1 MKKNL
6 RYIIAF
12 LLALMMLLSL
22 CACAQT
28 GTAGNSGE
36 LDLDYVGEDTD
47 QPEEEKP
54 WYSWFTEAFSFGKK
68 ETTTTPSQSKPDS
81 VADFYA
87 QGSGDAP
94 QGNKGNKTDQTPSTT
109 PEEDTANKP
118 SNSGGK
124 KDDNKKDD
132 NKKDDSKKEDG
143 TNANS
148 SSTNGKADKKDTA
161 SKAAKTGDASTAL
174 PYMLLMLAS
183 GSAVVILKKKKEQ

>member
-54 WYSWFTEAFSFGKK
+54 WYSWFTEAFSFGKTFSINYGGGLK
-68 ETTTTPSQSKPDS
+68 LRRLMGPIGLNVDVRGYTLPD
-81 VADFYA
+81 VRD
-87 QGSGDAP
+87 GSLHFI
-94 QGNKGNKTDQTPSTT
+94 QT
-109 PEEDTANKP
+109 
-118 SNSGGK
+118 
-124 KDDNKKDD
+124 
-132 NKKDDSKKEDG
+132 
-143 TNANS
+143 
-148 SSTNGKADKKDTA
+148 
-161 SKAAKTGDASTAL
+161 
-174 PYMLLMLAS
+174 
-183 GSAVVILKKKKEQ
+183 SAGLVISW

>member
-12 LLALMMLLSL
+12 LLAIMMLLSL

-68 ETTTTPSQSKPDS
+68 DTAPTTPSKPDS

-124 KDDNKKDD
+124 RTTIKRRPEGRGQQHPRAYPRAEARKQEKHRHYYH
-132 NKKDDSKKEDG
+132 SLRYGGE
-143 TNANS
+143 
-148 SSTNGKADKKDTA
+148 
-161 SKAAKTGDASTAL
+161 
-174 PYMLLMLAS
+174 
-183 GSAVVILKKKKEQ
+183 

>member
-68 ETTTTPSQSKPDS
+68 DTTPTTPSKPDS

-109 PEEDTANKP
+109 P
-118 SNSGGK
+118 GG
-124 KDDNKKDD
+124 
-132 NKKDDSKKEDG
+132 G
-143 TNANS
+143 HR
-148 SSTNGKADKKDTA
+148 
-161 SKAAKTGDASTAL
+161 
-174 PYMLLMLAS
+174 
-183 GSAVVILKKKKEQ
+183 Q

>member
-12 LLALMMLLSL
+12 LLAIMMLLSL

-68 ETTTTPSQSKPDS
+68 ETTSTPSQSKPDS
-81 VADFYA
+81 VADFYS
-87 QGSGDAP
+87 QGSSDAP
-94 QGNKGNKTDQTPSTT
+94 EGNKSNKADQATPTT
-109 PEEDTANKP
+109 PDEEPANITTP
-118 SNSGGK
+118 DSGGK
-124 KDDNKKDD
+124 KNDGKKNDQKAED
-132 NKKDDSKKEDG
+132 SNTPTPTPDQKPDSKKD
-143 TNANS
+143 TV
-148 SSTNGKADKKDTA
+148 TITIRCDTA
-161 SKAAKTGDASTAL
+161 VKTACIWRVSGRASS
-174 PYMLLMLAS
+174 PLL
-183 GSAVVILKKKKEQ
+183 AVFWM

>member
-1 MKKNL
+1 MTSASFEVSLLSCSSKACLRSLFDSSQKISSVFVAICVRNERKISVLQVEHL

-12 LLALMMLLSL
+12 LLAIMMLSSL

-68 ETTTTPSQSKPDS
+68 DTAPTTPSKPDS

-87 QGSGDAP
+87 QGSGD
-94 QGNKGNKTDQTPSTT
+94 PSARWTSSKESSFALFR
-109 PEEDTANKP
+109 P
-118 SNSGGK
+118 
-124 KDDNKKDD
+124 
-132 NKKDDSKKEDG
+132 DSI
-143 TNANS
+143 S
-148 SSTNGKADKKDTA
+148 VS
-161 SKAAKTGDASTAL
+161 
-174 PYMLLMLAS
+174 MLSVGIDSRITLLAS
-183 GSAVVILKKKKEQ
+183 FSSH

>member
-12 LLALMMLLSL
+12 LLAIMMLLSL

-94 QGNKGNKTDQTPSTT
+94 QGNKGNKTDRRPLPPRRRIPPTIHPIPAAKRTTIKRTTRRARTATPPRLLPSRSPKARKTPS
-109 PEEDTANKP
+109 PLP
-118 SNSGGK
+118 F
-124 KDDNKKDD
+124 
-132 NKKDDSKKEDG
+132 
-143 TNANS
+143 
-148 SSTNGKADKKDTA
+148 
-161 SKAAKTGDASTAL
+161 AAIQRCITVCIWR
-174 PYMLLMLAS
+174 AS
-183 GSAVVILKKKKEQ
+183 GRASSRPPA

>member
-12 LLALMMLLSL
+12 LLAIMMLLSL

-94 QGNKGNKTDQTPSTT
+94 QGNKSNKTDQTPSAT
-109 PEEDTANKP
+109 PDEDTANKP

-124 KDDNKKDD
+124 KTTTKRTTRRLRITIPPRLLR
-132 NKKDDSKKEDG
+132 SR
-143 TNANS
+143 S
-148 SSTNGKADKKDTA
+148 PKARKTP
-161 SKAAKTGDASTAL
+161 SPLPFAA
-174 PYMLLMLAS
+174 
-183 GSAVVILKKKKEQ
+183 IRR

>member
-12 LLALMMLLSL
+12 LLALMMLSSL

-68 ETTTTPSQSKPDS
+68 ETTSTPSQSKPDS

-94 QGNKGNKTDQTPSTT
+94 QGNKGNKT
-109 PEEDTANKP
+109 
-118 SNSGGK
+118 SGC
-124 KDDNKKDD
+124 
-132 NKKDDSKKEDG
+132 
-143 TNANS
+143 A
-148 SSTNGKADKKDTA
+148 
-161 SKAAKTGDASTAL
+161 
-174 PYMLLMLAS
+174 
-183 GSAVVILKKKKEQ
+183 

>member
-94 QGNKGNKTDQTPSTT
+94 QGNKGNKTSRPTPAAKKTTTKRTTRRARTATPPRLPLSRSPKARKTPS
-109 PEEDTANKP
+109 PLP
-118 SNSGGK
+118 F
-124 KDDNKKDD
+124 
-132 NKKDDSKKEDG
+132 
-143 TNANS
+143 
-148 SSTNGKADKKDTA
+148 
-161 SKAAKTGDASTAL
+161 AA
-174 PYMLLMLAS
+174 
-183 GSAVVILKKKKEQ
+183 IRR

>member
-68 ETTTTPSQSKPDS
+68 DTTPTTPSKPDS

-87 QGSGDAP
+87 
-94 QGNKGNKTDQTPSTT
+94 
-109 PEEDTANKP
+109 
-118 SNSGGK
+118 
-124 KDDNKKDD
+124 
-132 NKKDDSKKEDG
+132 
-143 TNANS
+143 
-148 SSTNGKADKKDTA
+148 
-161 SKAAKTGDASTAL
+161 
-174 PYMLLMLAS
+174 
-183 GSAVVILKKKKEQ
+183 

>member
-54 WYSWFTEAFSFGKK
+54 WYHHTSNERNNSNR
-68 ETTTTPSQSKPDS
+68 
-81 VADFYA
+81 
-87 QGSGDAP
+87 DACSEHHRQLHVGIP
-94 QGNKGNKTDQTPSTT
+94 V
-109 PEEDTANKP
+109 
-118 SNSGGK
+118 
-124 KDDNKKDD
+124 
-132 NKKDDSKKEDG
+132 
-143 TNANS
+143 
-148 SSTNGKADKKDTA
+148 
-161 SKAAKTGDASTAL
+161 
-174 PYMLLMLAS
+174 YR
-183 GSAVVILKKKKEQ
+183 VVRRHRLYVG

>member
-68 ETTTTPSQSKPDS
+68 DTAPTAPSKPDS

-87 QGSGDAP
+87 F
-94 QGNKGNKTDQTPSTT
+94 T
-109 PEEDTANKP
+109 
-118 SNSGGK
+118 
-124 KDDNKKDD
+124 KD
-132 NKKDDSKKEDG
+132 SFRLEG
-143 TNANS
+143 YEPCPFE
-148 SSTNGKADKKDTA
+148 
-161 SKAAKTGDASTAL
+161 AKI
-174 PYMLLMLAS
+174 PI
-183 GSAVVILKKKKEQ
+183 AV

>member
-68 ETTTTPSQSKPDS
+68 DTAPTAPSKPDS
-81 VADFYA
+81 VADFYS
-87 QGSGDAP
+87 QGSSNAP
-94 QGNKGNKTDQTPSTT
+94 
-109 PEEDTANKP
+109 EDP
-118 SNSGGK
+118 
-124 KDDNKKDD
+124 
-132 NKKDDSKKEDG
+132 
-143 TNANS
+143 
-148 SSTNGKADKKDTA
+148 
-161 SKAAKTGDASTAL
+161 
-174 PYMLLMLAS
+174 
-183 GSAVVILKKKKEQ
+183 

>member
-12 LLALMMLLSL
+12 LLAIMMLLSL

-94 QGNKGNKTDQTPSTT
+94 QGNKGNKTDQTRIPPISRPT
-109 PEEDTANKP
+109 P
-118 SNSGGK
+118 
-124 KDDNKKDD
+124 
-132 NKKDDSKKEDG
+132 
-143 TNANS
+143 
-148 SSTNGKADKKDTA
+148 
-161 SKAAKTGDASTAL
+161 AAKRTTIKKTTRRVRTAIPLRPPPSRSPKARKTPSPL
-174 PYMLLMLAS
+174 PFA
-183 GSAVVILKKKKEQ
+183 AIRR

>member
-12 LLALMMLLSL
+12 LLAIMMLLSL

-124 KDDNKKDD
+124 KDDNKKNDQ
-132 NKKDDSKKEDG
+132 KGEDPRAYPRAEARKQEKHRHHYHSLRYG
-143 TNANS
+143 
-148 SSTNGKADKKDTA
+148 G
-161 SKAAKTGDASTAL
+161 
-174 PYMLLMLAS
+174 
-183 GSAVVILKKKKEQ
+183 E

>member
-12 LLALMMLLSL
+12 LLAIMMLLSL

-68 ETTTTPSQSKPDS
+68 ETTSTPSQSKPDS

-87 QGSGDAP
+87 QG
-94 QGNKGNKTDQTPSTT
+94 
-109 PEEDTANKP
+109 
-118 SNSGGK
+118 
-124 KDDNKKDD
+124 
-132 NKKDDSKKEDG
+132 G
-143 TNANS
+143 TS
-148 SSTNGKADKKDTA
+148 RQKACGA
-161 SKAAKTGDASTAL
+161 GC
-174 PYMLLMLAS
+174 
-183 GSAVVILKKKKEQ
+183 

>member
-54 WYSWFTEAFSFGKK
+54 WYSWFTEAFSFGKRK
-68 ETTTTPSQSKPDS
+68 QQLPRPKASLTAWRISTPR
-81 VADFYA
+81 
-87 QGSGDAP
+87 AP
-94 QGNKGNKTDQTPSTT
+94 EMHRRATRVIRQTRRLLPPRRRIPPTSRPT
-109 PEEDTANKP
+109 P
-118 SNSGGK
+118 
-124 KDDNKKDD
+124 
-132 NKKDDSKKEDG
+132 
-143 TNANS
+143 
-148 SSTNGKADKKDTA
+148 
-161 SKAAKTGDASTAL
+161 AAKRTTIKG
-174 PYMLLMLAS
+174 
-183 GSAVVILKKKKEQ
+183 

>member
-12 LLALMMLLSL
+12 LLAIMMLLSL

-87 QGSGDAP
+87 PEMRRRATRAIRQTRRLLPPRRRIPPTSRPTPAA
-94 QGNKGNKTDQTPSTT
+94 KKTTTKRTTRRARTATPLRLPPSRSPKARKTPS
-109 PEEDTANKP
+109 PLP
-118 SNSGGK
+118 F
-124 KDDNKKDD
+124 
-132 NKKDDSKKEDG
+132 
-143 TNANS
+143 
-148 SSTNGKADKKDTA
+148 
-161 SKAAKTGDASTAL
+161 AA
-174 PYMLLMLAS
+174 
-183 GSAVVILKKKKEQ
+183 IRR